1 MEGVLRIGAVNC
13 AEDPM
18 LCHSQ
23 GVMGYPSLVI
33 YPHVSFL
40 VIFLVFYLLAI
51 YYQPTYIL
59 RLGNNIIRYKYLL

>member
-33 YPHVSFL
+33 YPHVSFRTL
-40 VIFLVFYLLAI
+40 FFIYMLLFD
-51 YYQPTYIL
+51 TYSL
-59 RLGNNIIRYKYLL
+59 TETETII